1 MIPGRKTVSLF
12 PNSNIWRRTNN
23 TERDRDVTEQRMLK
37 AVGEMIRRDGFEK
50 LGVNAVA
57 AHCGVSKTLIYRY
70 FGSLDGLLAAYIRQ
84 HDFWNQ
90 LSARH
95 SRPRAFAR
103 ISEKDMFR
111 TMIGRLHGDP
121 TLRRLY
127 RWELSSKNELVAA
140 LRRQREQAGLEL
152 IARVSRKTGLPE
164 SEVAVLATFLT
175 ASVTYLVLLE
185 EYCPVY
191 NGIPIGEAAGWE
203 QIVLGI
209 DLLIDKTFPR
219 NDRPAARER
228 VCIFF
233 YNKCYQ

>member
-1 MIPGRKTVSLF
+1 MAK
-12 PNSNIWRRTNN
+12 NKN

-57 AHCGVSKTLIYRY
+57 AHCGVSKILIYRY

-84 HDFWNQ
+84 HDFWINFP
-90 LSARH
+90 LDI
-95 SRPRAFAR
+95 PGRAHLPEFL
-103 ISEKDMFR
+103 KKTFR

-209 DLLIDKTFPR
+209 DLLIDKTFK
-219 NDRPAARER
+219 E
-228 VCIFF
+228 
-233 YNKCYQ
+233 

>member
-1 MIPGRKTVSLF
+1 MAK
-12 PNSNIWRRTNN
+12 NNN

-57 AHCGVSKTLIYRY
+57 AHCGVSKILIY
-70 FGSLDGLLAAYIRQ
+70 
-84 HDFWNQ
+84 
-90 LSARH
+90 
-95 SRPRAFAR
+95 
-103 ISEKDMFR
+103 
-111 TMIGRLHGDP
+111 GDP

-209 DLLIDKTFPR
+209 DLLIDKTFK
-219 NDRPAARER
+219 E
-228 VCIFF
+228 
-233 YNKCYQ
+233 

>member
-1 MIPGRKTVSLF
+1 MAK
-12 PNSNIWRRTNN
+12 NN
-23 TERDRDVTEQRMLK
+23 NPERDRDATEQRMLK

-57 AHCGVSKTLIYRY
+57 AHCGVSKILIYRY

-84 HDFWNQ
+84 HDFWINFP
-90 LSARH
+90 LDI
-95 SRPRAFAR
+95 PGRAHLPEFL
-103 ISEKDMFR
+103 KKTFR

-140 LRRQREQAGLEL
+140 LRRQREQAWQEL

-185 EYCPVY
+185 EFFSVFFVF
-191 NGIPIGEAAGWE
+191 PIGESCCWDQSGF
-203 QIVLGI
+203 GI
-209 DLLIDKTFPR
+209 ELLIYKTF
-219 NDRPAARER
+219 NFCPALC
-228 VCIFF
+228 V
-233 YNKCYQ
+233 

>member
-1 MIPGRKTVSLF
+1 
-12 PNSNIWRRTNN
+12 
-23 TERDRDVTEQRMLK
+23 
-37 AVGEMIRRDGFEK
+37 
-50 LGVNAVA
+50 
-57 AHCGVSKTLIYRY
+57 
-70 FGSLDGLLAAYIRQ
+70 
-84 HDFWNQ
+84 
-90 LSARH
+90 
-95 SRPRAFAR
+95 
-103 ISEKDMFR
+103 
-111 TMIGRLHGDP
+111 MIGRLHGDP

-185 EYCPVY
+185 EYYPVY

-209 DLLIDKTFPR
+209 DLLIDKTFK
-219 NDRPAARER
+219 E
-228 VCIFF
+228 
-233 YNKCYQ
+233 

>member
-1 MIPGRKTVSLF
+1 MAK
-12 PNSNIWRRTNN
+12 NNN

-57 AHCGVSKTLIYRY
+57 AHCGVSKILIYRY

-84 HDFWNQ
+84 HDFWINFP
-90 LSARH
+90 LDI
-95 SRPRAFAR
+95 PGRAHLPEFL
-103 ISEKDMFR
+103 KKTFR

-152 IARVSRKTGLPE
+152 IAR
-164 SEVAVLATFLT
+164 VAVLATFLT

-209 DLLIDKTFPR
+209 DLLIDKTFK
-219 NDRPAARER
+219 E
-228 VCIFF
+228 
-233 YNKCYQ
+233 

>member
-1 MIPGRKTVSLF
+1 MAK
-12 PNSNIWRRTNN
+12 NNN

-37 AVGEMIRRDGFEK
+37 AVGEMIRRDGFEN

-57 AHCGVSKTLIYRY
+57 AHCGVSKILIYRY

-84 HDFWNQ
+84 HDFWINFP
-90 LSARH
+90 LDI
-95 SRPRAFAR
+95 PGRAHLPEFL
-103 ISEKDMFR
+103 KKTFR

-209 DLLIDKTFPR
+209 DLLIDKTFK
-219 NDRPAARER
+219 E
-228 VCIFF
+228 
-233 YNKCYQ
+233 

>member
-1 MIPGRKTVSLF
+1 MAK
-12 PNSNIWRRTNN
+12 NNN

-57 AHCGVSKTLIYRY
+57 AHCGVSKILIYRY

-84 HDFWNQ
+84 HDFW
-90 LSARH
+90 
-95 SRPRAFAR
+95 
-103 ISEKDMFR
+103 I

-209 DLLIDKTFPR
+209 DLLIDKTFK
-219 NDRPAARER
+219 E
-228 VCIFF
+228 
-233 YNKCYQ
+233 

>member
-1 MIPGRKTVSLF
+1 MAK
-12 PNSNIWRRTNN
+12 NNN

-57 AHCGVSKTLIYRY
+57 AHCGVSKILIYRY

-84 HDFWNQ
+84 HDFWINFP
-90 LSARH
+90 LDI
-95 SRPRAFAR
+95 PGRAHLPEFL
-103 ISEKDMFR
+103 KKTFR

-127 RWELSSKNELVAA
+127 RWELS
-140 LRRQREQAGLEL
+140 GLEL

-209 DLLIDKTFPR
+209 DLLIDKTFK
-219 NDRPAARER
+219 E
-228 VCIFF
+228 
-233 YNKCYQ
+233 